1 MSDEEAAH
9 FWRFQAEEVST
20 EASAIVVA
28 NAEGRDLCE
37 MDMEMPGLLTVVSG
51 PTGLEDSSPSHVPPL
66 SKFYFPVKSS
76 SGPRRRCSGRGAYG
90 VGIGL
95 RGSRGIWREGWKK
108 GGNAGGR
115 EPPRGV
121 NGP

>member
-1 MSDEEAAH
+1 MSDE
-9 FWRFQAEEVST
+9 AEEVST
-20 EASAIVVA
+20 EASAIVLA
-28 NAEGRDLCE
+28 NAVGCGLCE
-37 MDMEMPGLLTVVSG
+37 MDLEMPGLLTIASG

-95 RGSRGIWREGWKK
+95 RGSRGIWREGWKRGAMREAESPP
-108 GGNAGGR
+108 GGLMAPEGLGKA
-115 EPPRGV
+115 
-121 NGP
+121 